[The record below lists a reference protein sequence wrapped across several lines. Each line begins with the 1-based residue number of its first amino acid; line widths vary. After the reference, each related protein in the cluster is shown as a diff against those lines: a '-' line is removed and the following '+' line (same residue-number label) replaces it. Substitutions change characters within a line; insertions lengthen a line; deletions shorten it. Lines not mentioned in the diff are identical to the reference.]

1 MRIVIY
7 IIIKLCAMKSEIR
20 TLYKTIV
27 TLLVLILP
35 ACMYSFAPLSA
46 QTDGNSNSASQDY
59 QEFQSCLS
67 DTEVDGYASEQQIRD
82 CFAPI
87 YDTGTGTT
95 TGSAPSD
102 TSSGGEDASS
112 SPTTGDENDAAD
124 DDADDNGN

>member
-1 MRIVIY
+1 MTIVIY

-20 TLYKTIV
+20 TLHKTIV

-35 ACMYSFAPLSA
+35 ACLYSFTPLSA

-67 DTEVDGYASEQQIRD
+67 DAEVDGYASEQQIRD

-87 YDTGTGTT
+87 YNTGTATT

-112 SPTTGDENDAAD
+112 SPTTSDESDAD
-124 DDADDNGN
+124 DDNDNGN

>member
-1 MRIVIY
+1 MIIVIY
-7 IIIKLCAMKSEIR
+7 IIIKLCTMKSEIR
-20 TLYKTIV
+20 TLHKTIV

-35 ACMYSFAPLSA
+35 AYMYSFAPLSA

-82 CFAPI
+82 CFAPL
-87 YDTGTGTT
+87 YNTGTGTT

-112 SPTTGDENDAAD
+112 SPTTGDENDAD
-124 DDADDNGN
+124 DADADDNGN

>member
-1 MRIVIY
+1 MTIVKY

-20 TLYKTIV
+20 TLHKTIV

-46 QTDGNSNSASQDY
+46 QTDENSNSASQDY

-67 DTEVDGYASEQQIRD
+67 GAEVDGYVSEPQIRD

-87 YDTGTGTT
+87 YNTGTATT

-112 SPTTGDENDAAD
+112 SPTTSDENDSED
-124 DDADDNGN
+124 NDENGN

>member
-1 MRIVIY
+1 MTIVKY
-7 IIIKLCAMKSEIR
+7 IIIKLCAMKPEIR
-20 TLYKTIV
+20 TLHRTIV

-46 QTDGNSNSASQDY
+46 QTDENSNSASQDY

-67 DTEVDGYASEQQIRD
+67 GAEVDGYVSEPQIRD

-87 YDTGTGTT
+87 YNTGTATT

-112 SPTTGDENDAAD
+112 SPTTGDENDAED
-124 DDADDNGN
+124 NDENGN

>member
-1 MRIVIY
+1 MTIVKY

-20 TLYKTIV
+20 TLHKTIV

-46 QTDGNSNSASQDY
+46 QTDGSSNSASQDY

-87 YDTGTGTT
+87 YNTGTGTT

-102 TSSGGEDASS
+102 TSSGSEDASS
-112 SPTTGDENDAAD
+112 SPGDENDAAD
-124 DDADDNGN
+124 DDDDNGN

>member
-1 MRIVIY
+1 
-7 IIIKLCAMKSEIR
+7 MKSEIG
-20 TLYKTIV
+20 TLYKSIV

-35 ACMYSFAPLSA
+35 ACMYSFTPLSA
-46 QTDGNSNSASQDY
+46 QTDENSNSASQDY

-67 DTEVDGYASEQQIRD
+67 GAEVDGYVSEPQIRD

-87 YDTGTGTT
+87 YNTGTAT

-112 SPTTGDENDAAD
+112 SPTTSDENDA
-124 DDADDNGN
+124 DDNDENGN

>member
-1 MRIVIY
+1 MTIVIY

-20 TLYKTIV
+20 TLHKTIL

-35 ACMYSFAPLSA
+35 ACMYSFTPLSA

-67 DTEVDGYASEQQIRD
+67 DAEVDGYASEQQIRD

-87 YDTGTGTT
+87 YNTGTATT

-102 TSSGGEDASS
+102 TSSEGEDASS
-112 SPTTGDENDAAD
+112 GPTTGDENDAAD
-124 DDADDNGN
+124 DDDDNGN

>member
-1 MRIVIY
+1 
-7 IIIKLCAMKSEIR
+7 MKSEIR
-20 TLYKTIV
+20 TLHKTIV

-35 ACMYSFAPLSA
+35 ACMYSFTPLSA
-46 QTDGNSNSASQDY
+46 HTDENSNSASQDY

-67 DTEVDGYASEQQIRD
+67 GAEVDGYVSEPQIRD

-87 YDTGTGTT
+87 YNTGTATT

-112 SPTTGDENDAAD
+112 SPTTSDENDAED
-124 DDADDNGN
+124 NDENGN

>member
-1 MRIVIY
+1 MTIVKY

-20 TLYKTIV
+20 TLHKTIV

-35 ACMYSFAPLSA
+35 ACMYSFTTLSA
-46 QTDGNSNSASQDY
+46 QTDENSNSASQDY

-67 DTEVDGYASEQQIRD
+67 DAEVDGYASEQQIRD

-87 YDTGTGTT
+87 YNTGTATA

-102 TSSGGEDASS
+102 TTSGGEDASS
-112 SPTTGDENDAAD
+112 SPTTSDENDA
-124 DDADDNGN
+124 DDNDENGN

>member
-1 MRIVIY
+1 MTIVKY
-7 IIIKLCAMKSEIR
+7 IIIKLFAMKSEIR
-20 TLYKTIV
+20 TLHKTIV

-46 QTDGNSNSASQDY
+46 QTDENSNSASQDY

-67 DTEVDGYASEQQIRD
+67 GAEVDGYVSEPQIRD

-87 YDTGTGTT
+87 YNTGTATT

-112 SPTTGDENDAAD
+112 SPTTSDENDA
-124 DDADDNGN
+124 DDNDENGN

>member
-1 MRIVIY
+1 MTIVKY
-7 IIIKLCAMKSEIR
+7 ISIKLCAMKSEIR
-20 TLYKTIV
+20 TLHKTIV

-35 ACMYSFAPLSA
+35 ACMYSSTPLSA
-46 QTDGNSNSASQDY
+46 QTDESSNSASQDY

-67 DTEVDGYASEQQIRD
+67 DAEVDGYASEPQIRD

-87 YDTGTGTT
+87 YNTGTATT

-112 SPTTGDENDAAD
+112 SPTTSDENDA
-124 DDADDNGN
+124 DDNDENGN

>member
-1 MRIVIY
+1 MTIVIY

-20 TLYKTIV
+20 TLHKTIL

-35 ACMYSFAPLSA
+35 ACMYSFTPLSA

-67 DTEVDGYASEQQIRD
+67 DAEVDGYASEQQIRD

-87 YDTGTGTT
+87 YNTGTATT

-102 TSSGGEDASS
+102 TSSEGEDASS

-124 DDADDNGN
+124 DDDDNGN

>member
-1 MRIVIY
+1 MTIVKY

-20 TLYKTIV
+20 TLHKTIV

-35 ACMYSFAPLSA
+35 ACMYSFTPLSA

-67 DTEVDGYASEQQIRD
+67 DAEVDGYASEQQIRD

-87 YDTGTGTT
+87 YNTGTATT
-95 TGSAPSD
+95 TGSASSD

-112 SPTTGDENDAAD
+112 SPTSSDENDA
-124 DDADDNGN
+124 DDNDENGN

>member
-1 MRIVIY
+1 MIIVIY
-7 IIIKLCAMKSEIR
+7 IIIELCAMKSEIR
-20 TLYKTIV
+20 TLHKTIV
-27 TLLVLILP
+27 TLLVLVLP
-35 ACMYSFAPLSA
+35 AYMYSFAPLFA

-59 QEFQSCLS
+59 REFQSCLS

-87 YDTGTGTT
+87 YNTGTGTT

-112 SPTTGDENDAAD
+112 SPTTSDENDAAD

>member
-1 MRIVIY
+1 MTTVKY

-20 TLYKTIV
+20 PLHKVIV

-35 ACMYSFAPLSA
+35 ACMYSFTPLSA
-46 QTDGNSNSASQDY
+46 QTDANSNSAGQDY

-67 DTEVDGYASEQQIRD
+67 DAEVDGYASEQQIRD

-87 YDTGTGTT
+87 YNTGTATT

-112 SPTTGDENDAAD
+112 SPTTSDENDA
-124 DDADDNGN
+124 DDNDENGN

>member
-1 MRIVIY
+1 
-7 IIIKLCAMKSEIR
+7 MKSEIR
-20 TLYKTIV
+20 TLHKTIL

-35 ACMYSFAPLSA
+35 ACMYSFTPLSA

-67 DTEVDGYASEQQIRD
+67 DAEVDGYASEQQIRD

-87 YDTGTGTT
+87 YNTGTGTT

-102 TSSGGEDASS
+102 TSSGSEDASS
-112 SPTTGDENDAAD
+112 SPGDENDAAD
-124 DDADDNGN
+124 DDDDNGN

>member
-1 MRIVIY
+1 MIIVIY

-20 TLYKTIV
+20 TLHKTIV

-35 ACMYSFAPLSA
+35 ACMYSFAPLFA
-46 QTDGNSNSASQDY
+46 QTDGNSNSASQNY

-87 YDTGTGTT
+87 YNTGTGTT
-95 TGSAPSD
+95 AGSAPSD

-112 SPTTGDENDAAD
+112 SPTTSDENNAAD

>member
-1 MRIVIY
+1 MTIVKY
-7 IIIKLCAMKSEIR
+7 IVLKLCAMKSEIR
-20 TLYKTIV
+20 TLHKTIV

-46 QTDGNSNSASQDY
+46 QTDENSNSASQDY

-67 DTEVDGYASEQQIRD
+67 DAEVDGYVSEPQIRD

-87 YDTGTGTT
+87 YNTGTATT

-112 SPTTGDENDAAD
+112 SPTTSDENDA
-124 DDADDNGN
+124 DDNDENGN

>member
-1 MRIVIY
+1 MTNVKY

-20 TLYKTIV
+20 TLHKTIV

-46 QTDGNSNSASQDY
+46 QTDENSNSASQDY

-67 DTEVDGYASEQQIRD
+67 GAEVDGYVSEPQIRD

-87 YDTGTGTT
+87 YNTGTSTT

-112 SPTTGDENDAAD
+112 SPTTSDENDAED
-124 DDADDNGN
+124 NDENGN